1 MFVLLNHLF
10 VFLTLTVHF
19 DSNRAAEAHLSTRR

>member
-1 MFVLLNHLF
+1 MHLF
-10 VFLTLTVHF
+10 VFVTLTVHF